1 MSNKAALENVKKI
14 HMIGVGGIGM
24 SGLARLFL
32 HEGKSVSGSDR
43 APSDITAALEKEG
56 MKFFPAQAPEN
67 VSDDVD
73 LFIYTEAM
81 AKDHPEMAAAASLN
95 VPMMNYFEALGLV
108 ANQYYLIAVAGTH
121 GKTTTT
127 AMLIDIFEE
136 AGLDP
141 SAIVGSLRSK
151 TKSNYRAG
159 KSKYFIVE
167 ACEYRRDFLYLE
179 PDILVITNIEAEHLD
194 YYNDLSDVQA
204 AFRELALKVREG
216 GAVIA
221 QAADLKVSP
230 VIEGLNVE
238 VIDYKKHL
246 DLSLPL
252 KVPGVHNRMNAAAAM
267 AAAAKAGI
275 ATEVAKAALSNFTGT
290 WRRFEYKGE
299 VNGAPVYDDYGHH
312 PTEIKATVGGA
323 RELHPDKKLT
333 LVYQPHM
340 YSRTDALFD
349 DFVSALGLA
358 DEVILLP
365 IYAAREANE
374 SGVSSEK
381 LAGAI
386 GSKAVAVMSHAE
398 ALERLRGTVGPENM
412 VLVMGAGDVTKI
424 ASDLTSQQKANIVL
438 EEELEDR
445 I

>member
-1 MSNKAALENVKKI
+1 MSNKVALENIKKI

-32 HEGKSVSGSDR
+32 HEGKEVSGSDR
-43 APSDITAALEKEG
+43 APSEITNALEHEG
-56 MKFFPAQAPEN
+56 VKFCSEQVAGN
-67 VSDDVD
+67 VASDVD
-73 LFIYTEAM
+73 LVVYTEAM

-95 VPMMNYFEALGLV
+95 LPMMNYFEALGLV

-194 YYNDLSDVQA
+194 YYKDLNDVQA
-204 AFRELALKVREG
+204 AFRELALKVRTG

-221 QAADLKVSP
+221 QTADANVVP
-230 VIEGLNVE
+230 VTEGLSVE
-238 VIDYKKHL
+238 VIDYKKYF
-246 DLSLPL
+246 DLALLL

-267 AAAAKAGI
+267 AAAAKVDI
-275 ATEVAKAALSNFTGT
+275 SPEVSKGALSNFAGT

-299 VNGAPVYDDYGHH
+299 VNGAPIYDDYGHH
-312 PTEIKATVGGA
+312 PTEIKATIGGA
-323 RELHPDKKLT
+323 RELYPNKELT

-386 GSKAVAVMSHAE
+386 GSKAVAVSSHTE
-398 ALERLRGTVGPENM
+398 ALERLRGIVGPENV

-424 ASDLTSQQKANIVL
+424 AS
-438 EEELEDR
+438 ELVSPGQPEK
-445 I
+445 

>member
-1 MSNKAALENVKKI
+1 MSNKVALENIRKI

-32 HEGKSVSGSDR
+32 HEGKFVSGSDR
-43 APSDITAALEKEG
+43 APSEITNALEHEG
-56 MKFFPAQAPEN
+56 VKFYPEQVVGN
-67 VSDDVD
+67 IASDMD
-73 LFIYTEAM
+73 LVVYTEAM
-81 AKDHPEMAAAASLN
+81 AKNHPEMVAAASLN

-108 ANQYYLIAVAGTH
+108 ANQYYLIAIAGTH

-194 YYNDLSDVQA
+194 YYNDLNDVQA

-216 GAVIA
+216 GAVVV
-221 QAADLKVSP
+221 QTADANVAP

-246 DLSLPL
+246 DISLPL
-252 KVPGVHNRMNAAAAM
+252 KIPGVHNRMNAAAAM
-267 AAAAKAGI
+267 AAAAKADI
-275 ATEVAKAALSNFTGT
+275 SPEVSKRALSNFAGT

-312 PTEIKATVGGA
+312 PTEVKATIGGA
-323 RELHPDKKLT
+323 RELYPQKKLT

-349 DFVSALGLA
+349 DFTNALGLA

-381 LAGAI
+381 LAAAI
-386 GSKAVAVMSHAE
+386 GSKAVAVSGHAE
-398 ALERLRGTVGPENM
+398 ALERLRGTVGADNM

-424 ASDLTSQQKANIVL
+424 AADLTN
-438 EEELEDR
+438 
-445 I
+445 

>member
-1 MSNKAALENVKKI
+1 MEGLNKI

-43 APSDITAALEKEG
+43 APSDITNALEHEG
-56 MKFFPAQAPEN
+56 VKFYSEQVAGN
-67 VSDDVD
+67 VTSDVD
-73 LFIYTEAM
+73 LVVYTEAM
-81 AKDHPEMAAAASLN
+81 AKDHPEMAAAAALK

-108 ANQYYLIAVAGTH
+108 ANEYYLVAVAGTH

-141 SAIVGSLRSK
+141 TAIVGSLRSK

-159 KSKYFIVE
+159 KSKYFVVE
-167 ACEYRRDFLYLE
+167 ACEYKRDFLHLE

-194 YYNDLSDVQA
+194 YYKDLADVQS
-204 AFRELALKVREG
+204 AFHELAMKVPEY

-221 QAADLKVSP
+221 DVTNPNVKPLL
-230 VIEGLNVE
+230 EGLKCAVVDYRNM
-238 VIDYKKHL
+238 IDL
-246 DLSLPL
+246 DLNLR
-252 KVPGVHNRMNAAAAM
+252 VPGIHNRQNAAAAS
-267 AAAAKAGI
+267 AAAVYAGVDYRLSI
-275 ATEVAKAALSNFTGT
+275 QALEKFSGT

-299 VNGAPVYDDYGHH
+299 VNNAPVYDDYGHH
-312 PTEIKATVGGA
+312 PTEIKATIGGV
-323 RELHPDKKLT
+323 RELYPNKKLV

-340 YSRTDALFD
+340 YSRTNALFD
-349 DFVSALGLA
+349 DFTAALGLA
-358 DEVILLP
+358 DEVILVP

-381 LAGAI
+381 LAVAI
-386 GSKAVAVMSHAE
+386 GPKATAVPSLNE
-398 ALERLRGTVGPENM
+398 AVQRLQGTVGADSV

-424 ASDLTSQQKANIVL
+424 AQELTK
-438 EEELEDR
+438 
-445 I
+445 